1 MIVEREFLMLAG
13 VLLPL
18 AALACSGPHGQKMQ
32 SVAPDACEQVR
43 AAVDSIRLIDTH
55 EHLISESLWL
65 KQKVDF
71 FYWFQQPW
79 FPQYA
84 GADLVAAGMTGS
96 DLAALGDTSRS
107 DEERWALVEPWWPFA
122 RHTAFCRA
130 LSLAARDLYGI
141 EQIDSL
147 SWRDLNDRMRQAQK
161 PGFYDT
167 VLRDRAGI
175 DLMILDRIVLIDE
188 DVERELPPRT
198 VRVRRFDEDFIAF
211 DRATVQKF
219 ADKHGRQVR
228 GLDDW
233 LGLLDLEFQEIM
245 GKGFY
250 VGLKNAQ
257 AYDRPLSFD
266 EVPKERAERVFSTL
280 MGKGALD
287 FIDRKPLEDFM
298 MHEIAGRAGKYGLPV
313 QIHTGIQ
320 AGPGNDLGRS
330 NPLLLLPLI
339 QKHPDTRFVL
349 FHGAFPYM
357 AELGVLAKNYRNVFI
372 DMCWMPVISPLESRQ
387 WLERWLETVPV
398 NKIMVFGGDYLFPEG
413 TYAHSRMA
421 RQVVAEALCGKVES
435 GVLTA
440 EEATWTAS
448 RLLRDNAIEC
458 FNLQRFL

>member
-1 MIVEREFLMLAG
+1 MSIERELLLLAG
-13 VLLPL
+13 ALLPL
-18 AALACSGPHGQKMQ
+18 AALACSGPSGLKRP
-32 SVAPDACEQVR
+32 SGAPDACEQIR

-55 EHLISESLWL
+55 EHLVSESLWMR
-65 KQKVDF
+65 QKVDF

-84 GADLVAAGMTGS
+84 GADLVAAGMTES
-96 DLAALGDTSRS
+96 DLSALGDTSLS
-107 DEERWALVEPWWPFA
+107 DEKRWALVEPWWPFA
-122 RHTAFCRA
+122 RKTAFCRA

-141 EQIDSL
+141 GQIDSA
-147 SWRDLNDRMRQAQK
+147 SWRELNERMRQAQK
-161 PGFYDT
+161 PGFYDN
-167 VLRDRAGI
+167 VLRERSGI

-198 VRVRRFDEDFIAF
+198 VRVRRFDSTFIAF

-219 ADKHGRQVR
+219 SEKYGRPVR

-233 LGLLDLEFQEIM
+233 LALLDLEFQEILD
-245 GKGFY
+245 KGFY
-250 VGLKNAQ
+250 VGLKNSQ

-266 EVPKERAERVFSTL
+266 EVPKERAERVFGTL
-280 MGKGALD
+280 MNKGALD
-287 FIDRKPLEDFM
+287 FDERKPLEDFM
-298 MHEIAGRAGKYGLPV
+298 MHAIAERAGKLGLPI
-313 QIHTGIQ
+313 QFHTGIQ

-330 NPLLLLPLI
+330 NPMLLLPLI

-349 FHGAFPYM
+349 FHGSFPYM

-398 NKIMVFGGDYLFPEG
+398 NKIMAFGGDYLFPEG

-421 RQVVAEALCGKVES
+421 RQVAAEALCEKVLS
-435 GVLTA
+435 GVLTP
-440 EEATWTAS
+440 EEAIWTAR
-448 RLLRDNAIEC
+448 RLLRENAIEC